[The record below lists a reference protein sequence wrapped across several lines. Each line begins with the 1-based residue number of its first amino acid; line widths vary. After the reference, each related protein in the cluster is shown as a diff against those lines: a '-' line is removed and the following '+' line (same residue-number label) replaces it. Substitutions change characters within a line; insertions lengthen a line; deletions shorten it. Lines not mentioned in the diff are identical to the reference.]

1 MSIIINDYKKF
12 IIVWWAG
19 EPTTQMV
26 MEINQPILL
35 GKHIKEISPSNYNN
49 V

>member
-1 MSIIINDYKKF
+1 MTIKSLLLF
-12 IIVWWAG
+12 GRAG

>member
-1 MSIIINDYKKF
+1 MSIIINNYKKF
-12 IIVWWAG
+12 IIVWAG

-26 MEINQPILL
+26 MEINQPIIL